1 MRNANSSNKKNGN
14 SEGCSGNYKLSD
26 VRLRVSANGIRNP
39 WRKLLRALPTMW
51 VSGFILQGQEKPPET
66 NVIEVASETV
76 ITLVCPTDGK
86 FEVSAGEFRNNLPDA
101 PQI

>member
-1 MRNANSSNKKNGN
+1 
-14 SEGCSGNYKLSD
+14 
-26 VRLRVSANGIRNP
+26 
-39 WRKLLRALPTMW
+39 
-51 VSGFILQGQEKPPET
+51 LQGQEKPPET

-86 FEVSAGEFRNNLPDA
+86 LEVSAGEFWNNPPDA

>member
-1 MRNANSSNKKNGN
+1 MGFVTLDQHSYVHCPQCGFA
-14 SEGCSGNYKLSD
+14 
-26 VRLRVSANGIRNP
+26 VS
-39 WRKLLRALPTMW
+39 
-51 VSGFILQGQEKPPET
+51 FLQGQESPPET
-66 NVIEVASETV
+66 NVIEVMSETV

>member
-1 MRNANSSNKKNGN
+1 MEFVTLGKHSYVQCPQCG
-14 SEGCSGNYKLSD
+14 LP
-26 VRLRVSANGIRNP
+26 VS
-39 WRKLLRALPTMW
+39 
-51 VSGFILQGQEKPPET
+51 FLQGQEKPPET

-86 FEVSAGEFRNNLPDA
+86 FEVSAGEFRNSPSDS

>member
-1 MRNANSSNKKNGN
+1 MS
-14 SEGCSGNYKLSD
+14 
-26 VRLRVSANGIRNP
+26 
-39 WRKLLRALPTMW
+39 
-51 VSGFILQGQEKPPET
+51 FLQGQENPPET

-86 FEVSAGEFRNNLPDA
+86 FEVSAGEFRILPDA